1 MMKILKNVCLRSYY
15 RLTLYALQKCNRNSY
30 DLLKC
35 TSMELLKLMCYLTF
49 SSCLGELITLDNFLP
64 AKWDRGSS
72 KGRKEQLNE
81 NEKKY
86 F

>member
-1 MMKILKNVCLRSYY
+1 
-15 RLTLYALQKCNRNSY
+15 
-30 DLLKC
+30 
-35 TSMELLKLMCYLTF
+35 MELLKLMCQLTF
-49 SSCLGELITLDNFLP
+49 SSCIGELITWDNFLP

-72 KGRKEQLNE
+72 KGRKEQSNE